1 MGNNV
6 TGVEQLFL
14 DNVSVEMVFN
24 LIDRID
30 YLFLRY
36 IRNAGTQGAEKKE
49 VYLSELAE
57 GLQMPM
63 AEVSKEVNRL
73 QEKGYVKWLMGEKRD
88 RTYVEVTQTAI
99 NLLERQKGHLKEI
112 YQKIVEE
119 LGEEKT
125 AAMLASMHRIAEIV
139 KREQMKASIAE

>member
-1 MGNNV
+1 MGNNT

-36 IRNAGTQGAEKKE
+36 IRNAGSQGAEKKE

-57 GLQMPM
+57 GMQLPM
-63 AEVSKEVNRL
+63 SEVSKEVNRL

-88 RTYVEVTQTAI
+88 RTYVEVTQNAME
-99 NLLERQKGHLKEI
+99 LLDRQKAHLKEV
-112 YQKIVEE
+112 YEKIVAE
-119 LGEEKT
+119 LGEAET
-125 AAMLASMHRIAEIV
+125 RAMLHSMHRIAELV
-139 KREQMKASIAE
+139 KREQPEGHNI

>member
-1 MGNNV
+1 MGNNA

-36 IRNAGTQGAEKKE
+36 IRNVGNQEAEKKE

-57 GLQMPM
+57 GLQLPM

-73 QEKGYVKWLMGEKRD
+73 QDKGYVRWLMGEKRD
-88 RTYVEVTQTAI
+88 RTYVEVTQTAVD
-99 NLLERQKGHLKEI
+99 LLERQKEHLKEI

-119 LGEEKT
+119 LGEEET
-125 AAMLASMHRIAEIV
+125 MVMLRSMHRIAEIV
-139 KREQMKASIAE
+139 KREQPEGHNI

>member
-1 MGNNV
+1 MENNG

-36 IRNAGTQGAEKKE
+36 IRNGGSHGAEKKE

-57 GLQMPM
+57 GMQLPM
-63 AEVSKEVNRL
+63 SEVSKEVNRL
-73 QEKGYVKWLMGEKRD
+73 QDKGYVKWLMGEKRD
-88 RTYVEVTQTAI
+88 RTYVEVTEEAME
-99 NLLERQKGHLKEI
+99 LLDRQKEHLREV
-112 YQKIVEE
+112 YEKIADE
-119 LGEEKT
+119 LGAEET
-125 AAMLASMHRIAEIV
+125 RAMLHSMHRIAEIV
-139 KREQMKASIAE
+139 KREQPEGHNI

>member
-36 IRNAGTQGAEKKE
+36 IRDAGNQEAERQE
-49 VYLSELAE
+49 VYLSDLAK
-57 GLQMPM
+57 GLQLPM
-63 AEVSKEVNRL
+63 SEVSKEVNRL
-73 QEKGYVKWLMGEKRD
+73 QEKGYLKWLMSEKRD
-88 RTYVEVTQTAI
+88 RTYVEVTQTALD
-99 NLLERQKGHLKEI
+99 LLERQKAHLHEI
-112 YQKIVEE
+112 YEKILAE
-119 LGEEKT
+119 LGEEET
-125 AAMLASMHRIAEIV
+125 MSMLHSMHRIAEIV
-139 KREQMKASIAE
+139 KREQPEGHNI

>member
-1 MGNNV
+1 MGNRT

-36 IRNAGTQGAEKKE
+36 IRNAGNQGAEKKE
-49 VYLSELAE
+49 VYLSDLAE
-57 GLQMPM
+57 GMQLPM
-63 AEVSKEVNRL
+63 SEVSKEVNRL

-88 RTYVEVTQTAI
+88 RTYVEVTQNAME
-99 NLLERQKGHLKEI
+99 LLDRQKAHLKEV
-112 YQKIVEE
+112 YDKIVAE
-119 LGEEKT
+119 LGEEET
-125 AAMLASMHRIAEIV
+125 RAMLRSMHRIAEIV
-139 KREQMKASIAE
+139 KREQPEGHNI